1 MIIVLYYKC
10 PKGKGVRLD
19 RRTKQKKSKMSRV
32 QDRKTKKGIDTM
44 TNYKETYNEIKATL
58 NAIDNHEFDAFL
70 DNRVAQIEKKN
81 AKANA
86 YRKEKR
92 IAENATIAEIIT
104 SFFSTV
110 DAPAR
115 AKDVAEGIKGKSPVS
130 VQKVT
135 AVMKSMD
142 NVKRSVDDKGVAYYE
157 MI

>member
-1 MIIVLYYKC
+1 
-10 PKGKGVRLD
+10 
-19 RRTKQKKSKMSRV
+19 
-32 QDRKTKKGIDTM
+32 M

-92 IAENATIAEIIT
+92 IAENAHIAEIIVN
-104 SFFSTV
+104 FFNTT
-110 DAPAR
+110 DAPVR
-115 AKDVAEGIKGKSPVS
+115 VKDVVEGIKENYDGSPQKIGS
-130 VQKVT
+130 VMRK
-135 AVMKSMD
+135 MD
-142 NVKRSVDDKGVAYYE
+142 NIKRSVDDKGVAYYE